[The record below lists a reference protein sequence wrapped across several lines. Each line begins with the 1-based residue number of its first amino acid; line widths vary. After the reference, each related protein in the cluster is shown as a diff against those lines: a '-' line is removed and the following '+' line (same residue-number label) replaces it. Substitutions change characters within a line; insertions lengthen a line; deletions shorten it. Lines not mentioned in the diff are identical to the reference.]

1 MGCVAVTPSARL
13 ALLLPLLLL
22 CGCQL
27 TGELVGAA
35 AGGASAGATAN
46 PAVGIAVGVAVN
58 AGINASFAYIQ
69 RKRQQAE
76 QDAIATE
83 VATMQAGEQRPWKI
97 NHVIPI
103 GDEHGEVVVV
113 RDIPNALAP
122 CKALVFSVEFGERQ
136 GGHTALVQDRCMPRY
151 RTLEVGACGAGYR
164 AVGYVAVG
172 HRGSRTSRRFGDR
185 SGSAVI
191 TLAAHQS
198 GLADMAG
205 LHRPSTLR
213 GRRCQWIT
221 P

>member
-1 MGCVAVTPSARL
+1 MGHRRAGNRAMGCVAVTPSARL

-122 CKALVFSVEFGERQ
+122 CKALVFSVESGSGKAATR
-136 GGHTALVQDRCMPRY
+136 HWY
-151 RTLEVGACGAGYR
+151 RTDACRDTERWKWALAEPAIARWG
-164 AVGYVAVG
+164 
-172 HRGSRTSRRFGDR
+172 
-185 SGSAVI
+185 
-191 TLAAHQS
+191 TLQ
-198 GLADMAG
+198 
-205 LHRPSTLR
+205 
-213 GRRCQWIT
+213 
-221 P
+221 